1 MPEHVT
7 LNLTQIGAIV
17 AGAGLIWGLIRK
29 VGPALR
35 RLGHLLD
42 ALVGVPEDGRP
53 SIVSKVDTLTESVE
67 LIRKQVYPNG
77 GASLP
82 DRVGQLATGQA
93 ELTSQVDALSSRF
106 GNVELRL
113 AAIHQDTKPDPD
125 PTGGTP

>member
-7 LNLTQIGAIV
+7 LNLPQIVGVLATLGV
-17 AGAGLIWGLIRK
+17 IWGLIKK
-29 VGPALR
+29 VLPATR
-35 RLGHLLD
+35 RFGHLLD

-53 SIVSKVDTLTESVE
+53 SIVSKVDTLSESVE

-113 AAIHQDTKPDPD
+113 AAIHQDTKPDP
-125 PTGGTP
+125 GGTP